1 MGQPVT
7 LQVKGIA
14 LEHDTNLPLVL
25 LECVDDGRVV
35 PIQIGPAEASSIII
49 EIEGVLPPRPLTHDL
64 IAELFRRHRM
74 RPRRLEIYDVVG
86 ERHFARLIYTRWLRY
101 HSLEV
106 RPSDGIA
113 IALRLDIPIV
123 GDASMLEKSRSAAIA
138 SYDDLSQDSSEILYL
153 VSQMEAGA
161 HRR

>member
-1 MGQPVT
+1 MDQAV
-7 LQVKGIA
+7 LLRVKGIA

-25 LECVDDGRVV
+25 LDCVEDGKVV
-35 PIQIGPAEASSIII
+35 PIPIGPAEASSIII
-49 EIEGVLPPRPLTHDL
+49 EMEGVLPPRPLTHDL
-64 IAELFRRHRM
+64 IVELFRRHGI
-74 RPRRLEIYDVVG
+74 RPKRLEIYGLVG
-86 ERHFARLIYTRWLRY
+86 ESYLSRLIYRRWARTR
-101 HSLEV
+101 SLEV

-123 GDASMLEKSRSAAIA
+123 AELATLRKSSSAAIS

-153 VSQMEAGA
+153 VSQMEAEA